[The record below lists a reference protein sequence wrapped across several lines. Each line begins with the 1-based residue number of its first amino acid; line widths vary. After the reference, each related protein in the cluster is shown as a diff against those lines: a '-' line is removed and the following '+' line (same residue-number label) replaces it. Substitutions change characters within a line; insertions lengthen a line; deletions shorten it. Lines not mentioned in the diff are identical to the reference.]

1 MINRLTA
8 FLLSLGLL
16 SSCQSAFTQF
26 YEDYSGP
33 VKDLI
38 VPPSAVPRI
47 LSGDENTDDLI
58 ARMWT
63 DGYVLIGASSFNG
76 VQEDRAGAIEQA
88 LKVGA
93 EIVALNVSYESTE
106 RGSVPITTQQ
116 AVTTTSSG
124 TASTYGSGGA
134 AYGRYFGTT
143 TTMVPTTT
151 YVPYA
156 VDRFDQVALYFAP
169 VKPACLGI
177 FQKELSNEERQLIG
191 SNKGVRVFAV
201 RRGSPAY
208 LADILPGDIILNSDD
223 VFSIRRGVTSEARV
237 QRRERSLLISVT
249 GGEGCPA

>member
-1 MINRLTA
+1 MINRLTVM
-8 FLLSLGLL
+8 LLSLGLL

-33 VKDLI
+33 AKDVI
-38 VPPSAVPRI
+38 APPSAKPRI
-47 LSGDENTDDLI
+47 VSGSESPDELI
-58 ARMWT
+58 ARMYT

-93 EIVALNVSYESTE
+93 EIVALNVSYSSTD

-124 TASTYGSGGA
+124 TASAYGSAGA

-169 VKPACLGI
+169 LKPACLGI
-177 FQKELSNEERQLIG
+177 FDRGLSNEERQLIG
-191 SNKGVRVFAV
+191 SNKGARVFAV

-208 LADILPGDIILNSDD
+208 LADIIPGDIILNSED
-223 VFSIRRGVTSEARV
+223 VFSIRRGITLEARV
-237 QRRERSLLISVT
+237 QRGERTLLFSVT